1 MSFITQ
7 GARGMVCLELRL
19 MYSVLTDAGLGLAKS
34 APHVDRMKGD
44 MGSCSVMATCVQI
57 SSRSILNLRT
67 NQ

>member
-44 MGSCSVMATCVQI
+44 MGSCMWWPLAF
-57 SSRSILNLRT
+57 R
-67 NQ
+67 